1 MAEDISR
8 IKKSFFIGDK
18 YPSQAT
24 MWLTFEEMR
33 VLLGV
38 LETIKLSEQKYF
50 KKYSISCRLE
60 SSLKIECC
68 LQYFESFQERFC
80 TIIDSPHM
88 FKNY

>member
-8 IKKSFFIGDK
+8 IKKSFFNGGK

-24 MWLTFEEMR
+24 IWLTFGEMK

-38 LETIKLSEQKYF
+38 LETIKLSQQKYF

-60 SSLKIECC
+60 SSLRIGC
-68 LQYFESFQERFC
+68 
-80 TIIDSPHM
+80 
-88 FKNY
+88 